1 MHTCATDLWVHK
13 QSCTEKTQGTPKSQR
28 VNIVCTSRHHE
39 IISVASRTTNTA
51 DVQTTARQ
59 ADDRADAHNR
69 TEPLHRPYFSPE
81 RCHGICSLLLK
92 PLCALCQAHHHLRR
106 LGRMNI

>member
-28 VNIVCTSRHHE
+28 VNIVCTGRHHE
-39 IISVASRTTNTA
+39 IISVRRVGRRIQQTSR
-51 DVQTTARQ
+51 RQ

-81 RCHGICSLLLK
+81 RCRGICSLLLK

-106 LGRMNI
+106 LGRNI